1 MLPIFVW
8 KREKYLNVP
17 FFFPIFA
24 QMYRF
29 YSPPPFPPNN
39 GGIYTSDLEVTCIF
53 SEGYRRYL
61 ALCLTS
67 CQFVSAFLFFVYVAR
82 RRTSSY
88 SVARL
93 VQIAPLNCWRNSTP
107 FLCKA
112 NFCTMKT
119 DHFRPQ
125 LLTCLTKGR
134 NTTQVVHKRPIWQ
147 HCQQENFLVCPTKQ

>member
-1 MLPIFVW
+1 
-8 KREKYLNVP
+8 
-17 FFFPIFA
+17 
-24 QMYRF
+24 MYRF

-39 GGIYTSDLEVTCIF
+39 GGIYTFDLEVTCIF

-112 NFCTMKT
+112 SFCTMKT

-125 LLTCLTKGR
+125 LLTTRTCLTKGR
-134 NTTQVVHKRPIWQ
+134 NTTQVVHIRPI
-147 HCQQENFLVCPTKQ
+147 